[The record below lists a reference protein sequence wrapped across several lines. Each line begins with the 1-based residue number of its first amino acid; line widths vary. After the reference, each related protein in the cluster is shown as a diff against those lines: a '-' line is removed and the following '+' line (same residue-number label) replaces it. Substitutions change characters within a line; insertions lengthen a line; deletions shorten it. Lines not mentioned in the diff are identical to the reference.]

1 MRTAMLVLFTAV
13 SLVLIVASA
22 NVANLLLLRGEQRR
36 TELALRSALG
46 AGRWR
51 LARLIFAESL
61 ILAAIAGVVGAIAA
75 SWMLRG
81 VSLVPAGSLPR
92 LDAIR
97 IDAAVLIFTVAVAMI
112 AAFLAGLPA
121 LSSTRVD
128 LTATLRSDSRTLTGT
143 TRHGRRA
150 LVVAQV
156 ALAVLVVAVAAM
168 LTRSV
173 LRLQSLDM
181 GMAADRLVVV
191 PLLIPTAIS
200 ADRVRHVQLLETLT
214 ERLEGTGAI
223 DGATAVHV
231 EPFAGNGGWDVPRF
245 AAEGQTPEEAAANI
259 GLNLESV
266 RPNYFRTFGIPLVR
280 GRPFEPGDRE
290 GTARSRSSV
299 RTSPSGRGPAR
310 IPSASD

>member
-1 MRTAMLVLFTAV
+1 M
-13 SLVLIVASA
+13 
-22 NVANLLLLRGEQRR
+22 
-36 TELALRSALG
+36 
-46 AGRWR
+46 
-51 LARLIFAESL
+51 
-61 ILAAIAGVVGAIAA
+61 
-75 SWMLRG
+75 
-81 VSLVPAGSLPR
+81 
-92 LDAIR
+92 
-97 IDAAVLIFTVAVAMI
+97 
-112 AAFLAGLPA
+112 
-121 LSSTRVD
+121 
-128 LTATLRSDSRTLTGT
+128 
-143 TRHGRRA
+143 
-150 LVVAQV
+150 
-156 ALAVLVVAVAAM
+156 LVVAVAAV

-231 EPFAGNGGWDVPRF
+231 EPYAGNGGWDVPRF

-290 GTARSRSSV
+290 GTARVAIVSQDVAERTWPGQDPIGKRLKFGGTDSSFEWLTIVGVVGLTRYRELAVPRPTVYVPGDQFIPTAHHIVLRTSAPIAAVADSV
-299 RTSPSGRGPAR
+299 RATVAAVDDSVKVMRVSPFPICSTGRSPVRASTRRSWGC
-310 IPSASD
+310 SASLRWRCPRSGSTA